1 MRYVYIA
8 LIAIFAGIVLMFKV
22 QNFESA
28 TVSLFSVSV
37 TMPVSLLVLLVYI
50 LGMFTGGFVVQL
62 LRKSVRGATN
72 R

>member
-8 LIAIFAGIVLMFKV
+8 LIVILAGIGLMFKV

-28 TVSLFSVSV
+28 TVSLFSMSV

-50 LGMFTGGFVVQL
+50 LGMFTGGFVVQF
-62 LRKSVRGATN
+62 LRRSVRGATN